1 MFKSKIEFY
10 DEDGLNDDI
19 IINLNDTCFDVTPNL
34 DDLEIGVEL
43 SQKNDTIEVNEEIF
57 IQR

>member
-1 MFKSKIEFY
+1 MFKSNIEFY

-43 SQKNDTIEVNEEIF
+43 SQKMT
-57 IQR
+57 QSK